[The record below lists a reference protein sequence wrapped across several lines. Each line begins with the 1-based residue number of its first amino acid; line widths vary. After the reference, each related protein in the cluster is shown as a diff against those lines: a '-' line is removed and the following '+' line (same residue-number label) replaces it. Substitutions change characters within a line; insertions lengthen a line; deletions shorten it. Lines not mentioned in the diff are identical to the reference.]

1 MNGLRRVLLIAVAAV
16 FFMSF
21 AVSAAAED
29 DTSDSSATVELTAAA
44 SEEVAEEIAEM
55 TNTEAIVD
63 MTTES
68 TLAGQF
74 AFTRE
79 EGLAWARAQLGQYI
93 DVDGAYGAQCV
104 DLIYAYYEYLGVGRR
119 GGNGTDY
126 QNDDKLPEDWT
137 RLYAS
142 DGEIPQPAD
151 VVVWASYAPGV
162 HTACGHVGIV
172 DSVNDDGSFNV
183 LEQNYGADRSV
194 TLNEHKAGEFTCLLR
209 PNWNIEKALENGLA
223 ELVKNAAARYYDN

>member
-21 AVSAAAED
+21 SI
-29 DTSDSSATVELTAAA
+29 TAAA
-44 SEEVAEEIAEM
+44 ADGASESV
-55 TNTEAIVD
+55 TVGQ
-63 MTTES
+63 
-68 TLAGQF
+68 LALS
-74 AFTRE
+74 RE
-79 EGLAWARAQLGQYI
+79 EGLDWARAQIGQYI
-93 DVDGAYGAQCV
+93 DIDGAYGAQCV
-104 DLIYAYYEYLGVGRR
+104 DLIYAYYEFLGVGRR

-126 QNDDKLPEDWT
+126 QNDDKLPEGWV

-142 DGEIPQPAD
+142 DGAVPQPGD
-151 VVVWASYAPGV
+151 VVVWGSYAPGV

-172 DSVNDDGSFNV
+172 DSVNQDGTFNV

-209 PNWNIEKALENGLA
+209 PNWNIEEALKNSLS

>member
-16 FFMSF
+16 FFVSF
-21 AVSAAAED
+21 TLSVTADETYTYSAAAD
-29 DTSDSSATVELTAAA
+29 LTAATFA
-44 SEEVAEEIAEM
+44 EVAEV
-55 TNTEAIVD
+55 TTEASADEAVIK
-63 MTTES
+63 TTLES
-68 TLAGQF
+68 TPVGQLPY
-74 AFTRE
+74 TQE
-79 EGLAWARAQLGQYI
+79 EGLDWARAQLGKYI

-104 DLIYAYYEYLGVGRR
+104 DLIYAYYEFLGVGRR

-126 QNDDKLPEDWT
+126 QNDDKLPEGWA

-151 VVVWASYAPGV
+151 VVVWGSYGPGV

-209 PNWNIEKALENGLA
+209 PKWNIEEALENSVS
-223 ELVKNAAARYYDN
+223 ELVKNAVARYYDN